1 VRSAQAGAS
10 SRQGKR
16 ERSIRIAFLAPRI
29 VKATIGGHLPR
40 GYGLK
45 PLLDLPMGWAA
56 PMAGA
61 RTRAADPGEKI
72 ITFSLVMRSGA
83 DWLIFHRSNIEVRIA
98 GNETANDAFT

>member
-1 VRSAQAGAS
+1 
-10 SRQGKR
+10 
-16 ERSIRIAFLAPRI
+16 
-29 VKATIGGHLPR
+29 
-40 GYGLK
+40 
-45 PLLDLPMGWAA
+45 MGWAA